1 MRYLHFTPAV
11 LVALFLI
18 ATAHAQ
24 FLGGVP
30 LPFVVNASSGPTGNS
45 LIFTAAS
52 SQYLSS
58 AGSASANQ
66 QKFTIATWVKPAST
80 GAGQTIFITS
90 NTLETEVGAALQ
102 FLSSNHLS
110 FVTTGG
116 GTTDLITTA
125 TYTDTTNWHHVLIG
139 VDTTQATASNRALL
153 YYDGTLVSSF
163 GTSTYPSQN
172 SDLFTNLTNSSFL
185 GSGQTAPAGLLNG
198 KLAQV
203 YYIDGQQLT
212 PSSFITGTPGLPKTY
227 SGTYT
232 GHFDFFLPFSNGTS
246 TTTLGADSSGESN
259 NWTLNNMTTANQSTD
274 YP

>member
-1 MRYLHFTPAV
+1 MTLT
-11 LVALFLI
+11 
-18 ATAHAQ
+18 TN
-24 FLGGVP
+24 GCSGDD
-30 LPFVVNASSGPTGNS
+30 FVQTGNS

-66 QKFTIATWVKPAST
+66 QKFTIATWFKRAST
-80 GAGQTIFITS
+80 GTNATIFATENAGENELVILQFTTS
-90 NTLETEVGAALQ
+90 NVLTFQTE
-102 FLSSNHLS
+102 
-110 FVTTGG
+110 GG
-116 GTTDLITTA
+116 GTTALVTNA
-125 TYTDTTNWHHVLIG
+125 TYTDTSNWHHVLIG
-139 VDTTQATASNRALL
+139 VDTTQATAANRAIL
-153 YYDGTLVSSF
+153 YVDGSLISSF
-163 GTSTYPSQN
+163 STSTYPTQN
-172 SDLFTNLTNSSFL
+172 ANLFTNLTSSSFI
-185 GSGQTAPAGLLNG
+185 GSQQTAPASLFNG